1 MTTEEL
7 ETIVS
12 EHEMQWFELKESF
25 GVECVETA
33 CAFTNDMP
41 DSKQNGYLLVGTFD
55 DGTLSGLKATDS
67 VLKNMISVLTDCR
80 IEQICYDRINCI

>member
-41 DSKQNGYLLVGTFD
+41 DSKQNGYLL
-55 DGTLSGLKATDS
+55 
-67 VLKNMISVLTDCR
+67 
-80 IEQICYDRINCI
+80 